1 MGILLDYLSQ
11 ILGGLAAVGAIASI
25 YYLIQEMREQNRVA
39 RANARQNVA
48 DSHQEIALEGMKKSM
63 VKIKLKLKNNEEL
76 TPEEDAK
83 YMSYFSIMLRSRE
96 NQHYQYTIG
105 MIDKGEWENYKRSFK
120 TLFRSDFLISKS
132 SLINGLL
139 SSSNLPTIIFGA
151 LELLYKQFLI
161 FASKKL
167 LFSSTTNI
175 SCIPREKFLNLS
187 FSIGQLIPT
196 FNKCI
201 PKSFALFS
209 FIFNEA
215 KQSKVSA

>member
-1 MGILLDYLSQ
+1 MGFFIEYFNS
-11 ILGGLAAVGAIASI
+11 IVGALAAIGAVASI

-63 VKIKLKLKNNEEL
+63 VKIKLKLRNDEEL

-120 TLFRSDFLISKS
+120 TLFKS
-132 SLINGLL
+132 EYHL
-139 SSSNLPTIIFGA
+139 
-151 LELLYKQFLI
+151 
-161 FASKKL
+161 KL
-167 LFSSTTNI
+167 W
-175 SCIPREKFLNLS
+175 S
-187 FSIGQLIPT
+187 FMKNT
-196 FNKCI
+196 FND
-201 PKSFALFS
+201 SFVEVVEEL
-209 FIFNEA
+209 IEDDNN
-215 KQSKVSA
+215 

>member
-1 MGILLDYLSQ
+1 MSFFIEYFNSIVGA
-11 ILGGLAAVGAIASI
+11 LAAIGAVASI

-63 VKIKLKLKNNEEL
+63 VKIKLKLRNDEEL

-120 TLFRSDFLISKS
+120 TLFKEPKHLEIWEYIKITFSEDFV
-132 SLINGLL
+132 
-139 SSSNLPTIIFGA
+139 
-151 LELLYKQFLI
+151 ELVDEQIRQSQIY
-161 FASKKL
+161 
-167 LFSSTTNI
+167 
-175 SCIPREKFLNLS
+175 
-187 FSIGQLIPT
+187 GQD
-196 FNKCI
+196 
-201 PKSFALFS
+201 
-209 FIFNEA
+209 
-215 KQSKVSA
+215 SA

>member
-120 TLFRSDFLISKS
+120 TLFRSEYHL
-132 SLINGLL
+132 
-139 SSSNLPTIIFGA
+139 
-151 LELLYKQFLI
+151 
-161 FASKKL
+161 KL
-167 LFSSTTNI
+167 W
-175 SCIPREKFLNLS
+175 S
-187 FSIGQLIPT
+187 FMKNT
-196 FNKCI
+196 FND
-201 PKSFALFS
+201 SFVEVVEEL
-209 FIFNEA
+209 IENDNN
-215 KQSKVSA
+215 

>member
-1 MGILLDYLSQ
+1 MSFLIEYFNSIVGA
-11 ILGGLAAVGAIASI
+11 LAAIGAVASI

-63 VKIKLKLKNNEEL
+63 VKIKLKLRNDEEL

-120 TLFRSDFLISKS
+120 TLFRSEYHL
-132 SLINGLL
+132 
-139 SSSNLPTIIFGA
+139 
-151 LELLYKQFLI
+151 
-161 FASKKL
+161 KL
-167 LFSSTTNI
+167 W
-175 SCIPREKFLNLS
+175 S
-187 FSIGQLIPT
+187 FMKTT
-196 FNKCI
+196 FND
-201 PKSFALFS
+201 SFVEVVEEL
-209 FIFNEA
+209 IENDNN
-215 KQSKVSA
+215 

>member
-120 TLFRSDFLISKS
+120 TLFRS
-132 SLINGLL
+132 
-139 SSSNLPTIIFGA
+139 
-151 LELLYKQFLI
+151 E
-161 FASKKL
+161 
-167 LFSSTTNI
+167 TN
-175 SCIPREKFLNLS
+175 
-187 FSIGQLIPT
+187 
-196 FNKCI
+196 
-201 PKSFALFS
+201 
-209 FIFNEA
+209 
-215 KQSKVSA
+215 

>member
-105 MIDKGEWENYKRSFK
+105 MIDKGEWENYKRSFI
-120 TLFRSDFLISKS
+120 TLFRSEYHL
-132 SLINGLL
+132 
-139 SSSNLPTIIFGA
+139 
-151 LELLYKQFLI
+151 
-161 FASKKL
+161 KL
-167 LFSSTTNI
+167 W
-175 SCIPREKFLNLS
+175 S
-187 FSIGQLIPT
+187 FMKTT
-196 FNKCI
+196 FND
-201 PKSFALFS
+201 SFVEVVEELIENDNNWRPTGS
-209 FIFNEA
+209 ILN
-215 KQSKVSA
+215 

>member
-1 MGILLDYLSQ
+1 MEFLIEYFNS
-11 ILGGLAAVGAIASI
+11 IVTALAAIGAIASI

-63 VKIKLKLKNNEEL
+63 VKIKLKLRNDEDL

-120 TLFRSDFLISKS
+120 TLFKS
-132 SLINGLL
+132 EYHL
-139 SSSNLPTIIFGA
+139 
-151 LELLYKQFLI
+151 
-161 FASKKL
+161 KL
-167 LFSSTTNI
+167 W
-175 SCIPREKFLNLS
+175 S
-187 FSIGQLIPT
+187 FMKNT
-196 FNKCI
+196 FND
-201 PKSFALFS
+201 SFVEVVEGL
-209 FIFNEA
+209 IEDDNN
-215 KQSKVSA
+215 

>member
-105 MIDKGEWENYKRSFK
+105 MIDEGEWENYKRSFK
-120 TLFRSDFLISKS
+120 TLFRSEYHL
-132 SLINGLL
+132 
-139 SSSNLPTIIFGA
+139 
-151 LELLYKQFLI
+151 
-161 FASKKL
+161 KL
-167 LFSSTTNI
+167 W
-175 SCIPREKFLNLS
+175 S
-187 FSIGQLIPT
+187 FMKTT
-196 FNKCI
+196 FND
-201 PKSFALFS
+201 SFVEVVEEL
-209 FIFNEA
+209 IENDNN
-215 KQSKVSA
+215 

>member
-1 MGILLDYLSQ
+1 MGILLYYLSQ

-120 TLFRSDFLISKS
+120 TLFRSEYHL
-132 SLINGLL
+132 
-139 SSSNLPTIIFGA
+139 
-151 LELLYKQFLI
+151 
-161 FASKKL
+161 KL
-167 LFSSTTNI
+167 W
-175 SCIPREKFLNLS
+175 S
-187 FSIGQLIPT
+187 FMKTT
-196 FNKCI
+196 FND
-201 PKSFALFS
+201 SFVEVVEEL
-209 FIFNEA
+209 IENDNN
-215 KQSKVSA
+215 

>member
-1 MGILLDYLSQ
+1 MNFFIEYFNSIVGA
-11 ILGGLAAVGAIASI
+11 LAAIGAVASI

-63 VKIKLKLKNNEEL
+63 VKIKLKLRNDEEL

-120 TLFRSDFLISKS
+120 TLFKSKYHLFQLYQKHIEQIDS
-132 SLINGLL
+132 SILL
-139 SSSNLPTIIFGA
+139 QH
-151 LELLYKQFLI
+151 LYK
-161 FASKKL
+161 
-167 LFSSTTNI
+167 
-175 SCIPREKFLNLS
+175 
-187 FSIGQLIPT
+187 
-196 FNKCI
+196 
-201 PKSFALFS
+201 KSDMDWDDVAE
-209 FIFNEA
+209 I
-215 KQSKVSA
+215 

>member
-48 DSHQEIALEGMKKSM
+48 DSHQENSLEGMKKSM

-120 TLFRSDFLISKS
+120 TLFRSEYHL
-132 SLINGLL
+132 
-139 SSSNLPTIIFGA
+139 
-151 LELLYKQFLI
+151 
-161 FASKKL
+161 KL
-167 LFSSTTNI
+167 W
-175 SCIPREKFLNLS
+175 S
-187 FSIGQLIPT
+187 FMKTT
-196 FNKCI
+196 FND
-201 PKSFALFS
+201 SFVEVVEEL
-209 FIFNEA
+209 IENDNN
-215 KQSKVSA
+215 

>member
-25 YYLIQEMREQNRVA
+25 YYLIQDMREQNRVA

-120 TLFRSDFLISKS
+120 TLFRSEYHL
-132 SLINGLL
+132 
-139 SSSNLPTIIFGA
+139 
-151 LELLYKQFLI
+151 
-161 FASKKL
+161 KL
-167 LFSSTTNI
+167 W
-175 SCIPREKFLNLS
+175 S
-187 FSIGQLIPT
+187 FMKTT
-196 FNKCI
+196 FND
-201 PKSFALFS
+201 SFVEVVEEL
-209 FIFNEA
+209 IENDNN
-215 KQSKVSA
+215 

>member
-120 TLFRSDFLISKS
+120 TLFRSQYHL
-132 SLINGLL
+132 
-139 SSSNLPTIIFGA
+139 
-151 LELLYKQFLI
+151 
-161 FASKKL
+161 KL
-167 LFSSTTNI
+167 W
-175 SCIPREKFLNLS
+175 S
-187 FSIGQLIPT
+187 FMKTT
-196 FNKCI
+196 FND
-201 PKSFALFS
+201 SFVEVVEEL
-209 FIFNEA
+209 IENDNN
-215 KQSKVSA
+215 

>member
-83 YMSYFSIMLRSRE
+83 YMS
-96 NQHYQYTIG
+96 
-105 MIDKGEWENYKRSFK
+105 
-120 TLFRSDFLISKS
+120 IS
-132 SLINGLL
+132 
-139 SSSNLPTIIFGA
+139 A
-151 LELLYKQFLI
+151 L
-161 FASKKL
+161 
-167 LFSSTTNI
+167 
-175 SCIPREKFLNLS
+175 C
-187 FSIGQLIPT
+187 
-196 FNKCI
+196 
-201 PKSFALFS
+201 
-209 FIFNEA
+209 
-215 KQSKVSA
+215 